1 MPALPQERR
10 STLPL
15 EEQGWGYAGFRV
27 EGLGSRTSGMC
38 IVYGP
43 YESESG
49 QNRVAACFSTV
60 HMTNNPEE

>member
-1 MPALPQERR
+1 M
-10 STLPL
+10 
-15 EEQGWGYAGFRV
+15 QGLGLRV
-27 EGLGSRTSGMC
+27 LGSRTSGMC